1 MAGMPFSDPKV
12 MFGKRVK
19 ALRQK
24 LGMTQ
29 EELAHRA
36 HLHRNYVSLLERGHR
51 GISLDTILEVAKA
64 LGVKP
69 AKLFNW

>member
-1 MAGMPFSDPKV
+1 MAQMPFSDPKV
-12 MFGKRVK
+12 IFGKRVR
-19 ALRQK
+19 ALREK

-51 GISLDTILEVAKA
+51 GISLDTIMEVAKT

-69 AKLFNW
+69 AKLFSW

>member
-1 MAGMPFSDPKV
+1 MPFDASKV
-12 MFGKRVK
+12 MFGKRVRE
-19 ALRQK
+19 LREK

-36 HLHRNYVSLLERGHR
+36 HRHRNYISLLERGHR
-51 GISLDTILEVAKA
+51 GVSLDTILAVAKA